1 MQELLELRGLFK
13 GGPFMRKYGRHF
25 QERNVNKLTQLS
37 SSGLEGMRD
46 GDGGVGVW
54 HTHAKTSSVTSSL
67 SVHLA
72 ANEASSGR
80 LSESPP
86 DNEAAEVELWFG
98 RRIKLEANEGADI
111 FRRWNF

>member
-1 MQELLELRGLFK
+1 
-13 GGPFMRKYGRHF
+13 
-25 QERNVNKLTQLS
+25 
-37 SSGLEGMRD
+37 MRD

-54 HTHAKTSSVTSSL
+54 HSQANASSVTSSL

-80 LSESPP
+80 LSEP

-98 RRIKLEANEGADI
+98 RRIKLEANEGADT

>member
-1 MQELLELRGLFK
+1 MMFQNQYK
-13 GGPFMRKYGRHF
+13 HF
-25 QERNVNKLTQLS
+25 QERNVNELTQLS

-54 HTHAKTSSVTSSL
+54 HPQAKTSSVTSSL

-111 FRRWNF
+111 FRRWSF